1 MGNEFATK
9 VMALKVEHSD
19 LDATIIAL
27 SSSNPLDQL
36 QIKRLKKRK
45 LAIKD
50 LITRMESKIIPDIDS

>member
-27 SSSNPLDQL
+27 LSSNPLDQL

-50 LITRMESKIIPDIDS
+50 LITRMESKMIPDIDA

>member
-9 VMALKVEHSD
+9 VMALNVEHSD
-19 LDATIIAL
+19 LAATIIAL

-50 LITRMESKIIPDIDS
+50 LITRMESKMIPDIDA

>member
-1 MGNEFATK
+1 
-9 VMALKVEHSD
+9 MALKVEHSN

-50 LITRMESKIIPDIDS
+50 LITRIESKMIPDIDA